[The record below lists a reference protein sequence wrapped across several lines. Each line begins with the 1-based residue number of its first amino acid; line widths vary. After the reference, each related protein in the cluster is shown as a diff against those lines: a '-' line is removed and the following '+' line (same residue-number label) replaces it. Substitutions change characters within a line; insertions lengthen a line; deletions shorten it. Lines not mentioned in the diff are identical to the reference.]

1 METLFDQIL
10 DSAVAILHADLASI
24 QMIRPERGATGE
36 LKLLA
41 HRGFSPEDAKRW
53 EWVGS
58 DSRTTCGEALRTG
71 RSVMIPDVRN
81 CDFMAGSED
90 LEAFLNAGIQAVQS
104 VPLKSKSGAL
114 LGMITTCWRYPHDL
128 SVGDSSAFDSLA
140 RLAADVIEHAWA
152 EEALWDNQQRL
163 ALMYD
168 NVRDVIFQLGVEPDG
183 QFRFVSIN
191 AAFLKTTGLSREAVL
206 GKTAKEVIPE
216 PSLTMVLR
224 KYRQAIAEQN
234 TVLWEETSDYPNGR
248 LTGEVSI
255 TPIFDKTGRCT
266 HLVGSV
272 HDITERKR
280 AETALRESEERFRHM
295 ADAAPVM
302 IWVTGRDK
310 LCTFVNKRWLEFTGR
325 SLEQELG
332 TGWANG
338 LHPEDLDRA
347 VAMYHSSF
355 DARRSFQTA
364 CRFRRT
370 DGEYRWV
377 LDNGV
382 PLYRDGEFT
391 GFIGS
396 CIDITEQKRIEERL
410 RASQAHLMSAQRL
423 AKVGSWER
431 DDTTGNTE
439 FSNEMLSILGIPD
452 RPPQNLVEFLDY
464 VHPEDRETVREGALR
479 ARSAGAPGTGEY
491 RIIRA
496 DGEVRTVR
504 SVLEAV
510 RDDRGAVI
518 RVVGA
523 TQDITDVKR
532 AQEESFAHQKLESVG
547 ALASGIAHDFNN
559 LLGSVLAQAD
569 LALEELADGSQPQE
583 ELKAIRHA
591 AIRGAEVVRELMI
604 YAGKDSEIREF
615 VDVSHIIEEMLEL
628 LKVSVSKNATLETDL
643 VTDLPA
649 VRTNAAHIRQI
660 VMNLVV
666 NASEALGERDGIIRV
681 TTRCVKASDAPI
693 AASDRV
699 AEGRYVQLEVSD
711 TGCGMSAETRARVFD
726 PFFTTKSAGHGLG
739 LAVVNGIVRSLDGRI
754 NLTSEPGNGTTFRV
768 LLPRDRSVAVPGPKS
783 PESEV
788 ANLAASA
795 TVLVLEDEAIL
806 RQAVAKALR
815 KNGFEVLEAA
825 DGSAAI
831 EVVSAN
837 GSRIDVALL
846 DMTFPGASLNNVIA
860 EYLAARSGAKI
871 ILTSAHS
878 EEMASAA
885 AGVPQIRGFIRKP
898 FLPAELVKKLRDTLS
913 S

>member
-1 METLFDQIL
+1 MEKLFDQIL
-10 DSAVAILHADLASI
+10 DTAVAILHADLASI
-24 QMIRPERGATGE
+24 QMFHADRGAAGE

-41 HRGFSPEDAKRW
+41 HRGFSPEATKRW
-53 EWVGS
+53 EWVGP

-71 RSVMIPDVRN
+71 RRVMVPDVRN

-90 LEAFLNAGIQAVQS
+90 LEAFLEAGLHAAYS
-104 VPLKSKSGAL
+104 VPLNSRSGAL
-114 LGMITTCWRYPHDL
+114 LGMATTYWQRPHDL
-128 SVGDSSAFDSLA
+128 SDQESRAFDSLA
-140 RLAADVIEHAWA
+140 RLAANVIEHAQA
-152 EEALWDNQQRL
+152 EEALRENQQRL
-163 ALMYD
+163 ASMYD
-168 NVRDVIFQLGVEPDG
+168 NVRDVIFQLTVEPVG
-183 QFRFVSIN
+183 RFRFASIN

-206 GKTAKEVIPE
+206 GKTVEEVVPE
-216 PSLTMVLR
+216 PSLATVLG
-224 KYRQAIAEQN
+224 KYRQAIEGHT

-272 HDITERKR
+272 HDITERKL
-280 AETALRESEERFRHM
+280 AETALKESEERFRHM

-310 LCTFVNKRWLEFTGR
+310 LCTFVNKRWLEFTGN
-325 SLEQELG
+325 SLKQELG
-332 TGWANG
+332 TGWTNG
-338 LHPEDLDRA
+338 LHPEDLERA
-347 VAMYHSSF
+347 VANYHSSF
-355 DARRSFQTA
+355 DARINFQTA
-364 CRFRRT
+364 CRFRRA

-377 LDNGV
+377 LDHGV

-396 CIDITEQKRIEERL
+396 CIDITEQKLIEERL
-410 RASQAHLMSAQRL
+410 RANEAQLMGAQRL
-423 AKVGSWER
+423 AKLGSWQR
-431 DDTTGNTE
+431 DDATGRTD
-439 FSNEMLSILGIPD
+439 FSAEMLNILGMPE
-452 RPPQNLVEFLDY
+452 RPPNTLLEFLDY
-464 VHPEDRETVREGALR
+464 VHPEDRAMVREGAVR
-479 ARSAGAPGTGEY
+479 ARSTGAPGTGEY
-491 RIIRA
+491 RIVRA
-496 DGEVRTVR
+496 DGEVRVVR
-504 SVLEAV
+504 SVLEVV
-510 RDDRGAVI
+510 RDERGAVI

-532 AQEESFAHQKLESVG
+532 DQEESFAHQKLESVG

-569 LALEELADGSQPQE
+569 LALEELADGSRPQE
-583 ELKAIRHA
+583 ELKAIRNA

-615 VDVSHIIEEMLEL
+615 VDVSRIVDEMLEL
-628 LKVSVSKNATLETDL
+628 LKVSVSKHATLETDL
-643 VTDLPA
+643 GRDLPA

-666 NASEALGERDGIIRV
+666 NASEALGEQDGLIRV
-681 TTRCVKASDAPI
+681 TTRCVKANGAAIASSDHA
-693 AASDRV
+693 V
-699 AEGRYVQLEVSD
+699 EGEYIQLEVFD
-711 TGCGMSAETRARVFD
+711 TGCGMSAETRVRVFD

-739 LAVVNGIVRSLDGRI
+739 LAVVNGIVRSLQGKI
-754 NLTSEPGNGTTFRV
+754 NLTSEPGDGTTFRV
-768 LLPRDRSVAVPGPKS
+768 LLPCDGSVAVPGPTS
-783 PESEV
+783 PQIEV
-788 ANLAASA
+788 ANSGASA

-831 EVVSAN
+831 EMVRAN

-846 DMTFPGASLNNVIA
+846 DMTFPGASLSKVIA
-860 EYLAARSGAKI
+860 EYLAKRSVAKI
-871 ILTSAHS
+871 ILTSAYS
-878 EEMASAA
+878 EKMAGAA
-885 AGVPQIRGFIRKP
+885 ASVPQIRGFIRKP